1 VITMYKFA
9 HMADCHIGAWRDET
23 LRSLNLQAFEQAL
36 DICLRESVDF
46 IIISGDLFHTNFPD
60 LQYVKQAVEK
70 LQCARNKDIPI
81 YMVYGSHD
89 YNPNTVSIIDVLE
102 STELFAKVSQGG
114 YEDETLEL
122 QFIEDPA
129 TGAKITGLPG
139 RKTGLEKPYFEHL
152 NTKRLEQA
160 PGFKIFLFHTSI
172 TEMNPGF
179 IPEGQSVPISLLPKG
194 FDYYAGGN
202 IHKKQLAHFKDHPY
216 VVYPGPLFATD
227 FRDLEAMAQG
237 ETRGFY
243 IAEFEDTIHTTTFV
257 EVETP
262 EVLYHTI
269 DAENHSAKQVED
281 TLLMQHDRVSVTD
294 KIVLFRVSGTL
305 SVGRPVDIDFRGFK
319 ELLLD
324 RGAVYANINRY
335 ALKSQ
340 ERRTITIQSQQKSDI
355 ETRIFTDR
363 IREFTIDPAISNSTI
378 KQRLTQQLT
387 ADQGATLAHNL
398 LNALRVEKQEGE
410 TNADFHNRVLQSLLA
425 VTHMEANQ

>member
-1 VITMYKFA
+1 MITMYKFA

-23 LRSLNLQAFEQAL
+23 LRNLNLQAFEQAL
-36 DICLRESVDF
+36 DICMYEAVDF
-46 IIISGDLFHTNFPD
+46 ILISGDLFDTNFPH

-70 LQCARNKDIPI
+70 LRCARNTGIPI

-89 YNPNTVSIIDVLE
+89 YSPNTVSIIDVLE
-102 STELFAKVSQGG
+102 STELFTKVSQGG
-114 YEDETLEL
+114 FDDEALKL
-122 QFIEDPA
+122 QFMEDPT

-152 NTKRLEQA
+152 NTQHLEKE

-172 TEMNPGF
+172 TEMNPGY

-202 IHKKQLAHFKDHPY
+202 IHKKQLAHFKNHPY

-227 FRDLEAMAQG
+227 FRDLEDMARS

-243 IAEFEDTIHTTTFV
+243 IAEFEDTIHSTTFV
-257 EVETP
+257 EVKTP
-262 EVLYHTI
+262 EVLYRTI
-269 DAENHSAKQVED
+269 NADNQSANQIEG
-281 TLLMQHDRVSVTD
+281 TLFTQANTVNISD

-305 SVGRPVDIDFRGFK
+305 SAGRPVDIDFRGFK
-319 ELLLD
+319 ERLLEG
-324 RGAVYANINRY
+324 GAVYANINRY

-340 ERRTITIQSQQKSDI
+340 ERTTITIQSQQKSEI

-363 IREFTIDPAISNSTI
+363 LREFTIDPAITDSQI
-378 KQRLTQQLT
+378 KQSLTQQLT
-387 ADQGATLAHNL
+387 GDQGTTLAHNL

-410 TNADFHNRVLQSLLA
+410 TNADFRSRVLQSLLD
-425 VTHMEANQ
+425 VTQVEEPR